1 MFDCPFCEYTTES
14 EHGLKIHVGKKHDR
28 SLRPSKPCDWCGE
41 EFEYKKSHEEQRRF
55 CSMDC
60 KGSFQESEWTNED
73 HPRWDGGDVTVECEW
88 CDVEYEVAPHKQ
100 KDTRFCSRD
109 CFGSWKSHAWAGE
122 GSPIWK
128 GGYSRYIGNWRKNR
142 RKALKRDNDTCQVCG
157 TEEKE
162 LHVHHIKPVVE
173 FDEDDPSMH
182 ELSNMITL
190 CSTCHPKVENG
201 NIECPKPESN
211 S

>member
-14 EHGLKIHVGKKHDR
+14 ELGLKIHAGKKHEK

-88 CDVEYEVAPHKQ
+88 CGEDYEVAPHKQ

-128 GGYSRYIGNWRKNR
+128 GGYSKYIGNWRKNR
-142 RKALKRDNDTCQVCG
+142 RKALKRDNNTCQVCG

-162 LHVHHIKPVVE
+162 LHIHHIKPVVE
-173 FDEDDPSMH
+173 FDGDNPSMH
-182 ELSNMITL
+182 ELDNLITV
-190 CSTCHPKVENG
+190 CITCHPKVEHG
-201 NIECPKPESN
+201 KIDCPEP
-211 S
+211 